1 MEVHFELG
9 VETSRE
15 NKVKRHIVVG
25 ISALLFLAPCGA
37 LPQQSSVKPGL
48 ASYTPTRIEWLAVV
62 INSQVR
68 RDMSGDNS
76 FMLSVVNSDHETLLI
91 FVRYLPTVNREVMN
105 MAIDNTREVI
115 MITARGYGW
124 DKWVKVKERVEMATL
139 KSR

>member
-1 MEVHFELG
+1 
-9 VETSRE
+9 
-15 NKVKRHIVVG
+15 
-25 ISALLFLAPCGA
+25 
-37 LPQQSSVKPGL
+37 
-48 ASYTPTRIEWLAVV
+48 
-62 INSQVR
+62 
-68 RDMSGDNS
+68 MSGDNS